1 MALQTNVIRSWPL
14 GSVVS
19 KVKKDMMTAANTI
32 KPKKHIPNVANKISP
47 VRPIEF
53 PAVNLVSK

>member
-1 MALQTNVIRSWPL
+1 
-14 GSVVS
+14 
-19 KVKKDMMTAANTI
+19 MMTAANTI
-32 KPKKHIPNVANKISP
+32 KPKKYIPNVANKISP

>member
-1 MALQTNVIRSWPL
+1 MTLQTNVIRSWPL
-14 GSVVS
+14 GSAVS
-19 KVKKDMMTAANTI
+19 KVKKDMMTAATTI
-32 KPKKHIPNVANKISP
+32 KPKKYIPNVANKISP

>member
-14 GSVVS
+14 GSAVS

-32 KPKKHIPNVANKISP
+32 KPKSIYLMWRIKYHQLDPLSFQQLI
-47 VRPIEF
+47 
-53 PAVNLVSK
+53 